1 MRRSWLATSCV
12 LLVVLLLVGSVP
24 STAQPKKLRAA
35 ILLSGFI
42 TDQSWNQR
50 GYEAAQRVAK
60 KYGVEMAYSE
70 AVKVSDVEGVLR
82 DYAARGYDLIISHS
96 FNFNEA
102 TLKVAAAYPERKFA
116 VGTGF
121 KTAPNV
127 ATYDWPAHEAGYLIG
142 IMAGMMTK
150 TNKIGAIGGFAIP
163 DVVRI
168 HEGYKL
174 GAKAVNPNVKIFATY
189 VGSWR
194 DQVKG
199 REAAFAQIET
209 GVDVI
214 DPIGDGMTVGVI
226 KAAGERKVWVFGYF
240 GDQRPLAPKVVLTSI
255 VLNIDAALDRIIGDA
270 LAGKLQGKPYLMTMP
285 EGGVQLAPFN
295 EAIPQSVR
303 AKVEEARK
311 AILGGSLKVPVIE
324 KPTQ

>member
-1 MRRSWLATSCV
+1 MKRTC
-12 LLVVLLLVGSVP
+12 LVVMCMLMVLLLAGSGTL
-24 STAQPKKLRAA
+24 TAQPKKFRFA

-50 GYEAAQRVAK
+50 GYEAAKRVAQ
-60 KYGVEMAYSE
+60 KYGVEMAVSE

-82 DYAARGYDLIISHS
+82 DYAARGFDLIISHS

-102 TLKVAAAYPERKFA
+102 TLKVANAYPERRFA

-142 IMAGMMTK
+142 VIAGMMTK

-174 GAKAVNPNVKIFATY
+174 GARSVNPKIQIFATY

-199 REAAFAQIET
+199 REAALAQIET
-209 GVDVI
+209 GIDVI

-226 KAAGERKVWVFGYF
+226 KGAGERNVWVFGYF
-240 GDQRPLAPKVVLTSI
+240 GDQHSLAPKVVLTSI
-255 VLNIDAALDRIIGDA
+255 VLNIDAALDSIVNDA
-270 LAGKLQGKPYLMTMP
+270 MAGRLQGKKYLFTMR

-295 EAIPQSVR
+295 AAIPQTVR
-303 AKVEEARK
+303 AKVEEAQK
-311 AILGGSLKVPVIE
+311 AILNGSLKVPIIE